1 VKSRFQFVRLTVGV
15 LGILMTASAV
25 FGQGMTKGMM
35 SPPANM
41 RPPGLEQVGITQK
54 LDTQLPLDLTFR
66 DETGK
71 TVQLKEYFGKKPVIL
86 NFAYYTCPMLCGELL
101 KGLTTSLK
109 GLKFELGNEF
119 DVVTVSI
126 DPHDTPETA
135 TEKKAEYLQRY
146 GHPER
151 AAGWHFLTG
160 SQESITA
167 LTKAAGF
174 GYQYNEQTMQFAHA
188 TAIMIVTPQG
198 KLAQYFYGIDFAPK
212 DLRLGIV
219 QASNEK
225 IGNLVDQVLL
235 YCYHYDPATGKYGAI
250 VARVLKLSG
259 LATVLGLGLL
269 IVVLVRIGPINQDK
283 DTNSRHYV

>member
-1 VKSRFQFVRLTVGV
+1 VKSRFQFVRLTTG
-15 LGILMTASAV
+15 LFGLLLLASAA

-35 SPPANM
+35 APPANM

-66 DETGK
+66 DESGK
-71 TVQLKEYFGKKPVIL
+71 TVMLKDYFGKKPVIL

-135 TEKKAEYLQRY
+135 AEKKAEYIQRY

-198 KLAQYFYGIDFAPK
+198 KLAQYFYGVDFAPK

-235 YCYHYDPATGKYGAI
+235 YCYHYDPASGKYGAVI
-250 VARVLKLSG
+250 ANILR
-259 LATVLGLGLL
+259 LAGGVTILVLGGFLL
-269 IVVLVRIGPINQDK
+269 IMFRLERSLPQRAPHGRV
-283 DTNSRHYV
+283 T

>member
-1 VKSRFQFVRLTVGV
+1 MLSM
-15 LGILMTASAV
+15 ILLATAAL
-25 FGQGMTKGMM
+25 GQGMTKGMM
-35 SPPANM
+35 APPANM

-54 LDTQLPLDLTFR
+54 LDAQLPLDLTFR

-71 TVQLKEYFGKKPVIL
+71 SVRLKEYFGKKPVIL

-160 SQESITA
+160 PQESITA

-174 GYQYNEQTMQFAHA
+174 GYQYNQQTMQFAHA
-188 TAIMIVTPQG
+188 TAIMMVTPQG
-198 KLAQYFYGIDFAPK
+198 KLAQYFYGVDFAPK

-250 VARVLKLSG
+250 VARVLKLCG
-259 LATVLGLGLL
+259 LVTVIGLGLML
-269 IVVLVRIGPINQDK
+269 VVLVRIGPMNQNK
-283 DTNSRHYV
+283 DANSRRYV

>member
-1 VKSRFQFVRLTVGV
+1 MLSMML
-15 LGILMTASAV
+15 LATAAL
-25 FGQGMTKGMM
+25 GQGMTKGMM
-35 SPPANM
+35 APPANM

-54 LDTQLPLDLTFR
+54 LDAQLPLDLTFR

-71 TVQLKEYFGKKPVIL
+71 SVQLKEYFGKKPVIL

-174 GYQYNEQTMQFAHA
+174 GYQYNQQTMQFAHA
-188 TAIMIVTPQG
+188 TAIMMVTPQG
-198 KLAQYFYGIDFAPK
+198 KLAQYFYGVDFAPK

-259 LATVLGLGLL
+259 LVTVIGLGLML
-269 IVVLVRIGPINQDK
+269 VVLVRIGPMNQNK
-283 DTNSRHYV
+283 DANSRRYV

>member
-1 VKSRFQFVRLTVGV
+1 MML
-15 LGILMTASAV
+15 LATAA

-35 SPPANM
+35 APPANM

-54 LDTQLPLDLTFR
+54 LDAQLPLDLTFR

-71 TVQLKEYFGKKPVIL
+71 SVQLKEYFGKKPVIL

-135 TEKKAEYLQRY
+135 TEKKAEYLERY

-198 KLAQYFYGIDFAPK
+198 KLAQYFYGVDFAPK

-259 LATVLGLGLL
+259 LVTVIGLGLML
-269 IVVLVRIGPINQDK
+269 VVLVRIGPMNQNK
-283 DTNSRHYV
+283 DANSRRYV

>member
-1 VKSRFQFVRLTVGV
+1 MKLRFQFVRLIASM
-15 LGILMTASAV
+15 LGLLLLASPA
-25 FGQGMTKGMM
+25 FGQ
-35 SPPANM
+35 
-41 RPPGLEQVGITQK
+41 
-54 LDTQLPLDLTFR
+54 
-66 DETGK
+66 
-71 TVQLKEYFGKKPVIL
+71 
-86 NFAYYTCPMLCGELL
+86 
-101 KGLTTSLK
+101 GLTTSLK

-126 DPHDTPETA
+126 DPHDTPEAA

-188 TAIMIVTPQG
+188 TAIMMVTPQG

-235 YCYHYDPATGKYGAI
+235 YCYHYDPATGKYGAV

-259 LATVLGLGLL
+259 LATVLGLGLML
-269 IVVLVRIGPINQDK
+269 VVLIRIGPINQNK

>member
-1 VKSRFQFVRLTVGV
+1 MLSM
-15 LGILMTASAV
+15 ILLATAAL
-25 FGQGMTKGMM
+25 GQGMTKGMM
-35 SPPANM
+35 APPANM

-54 LDTQLPLDLTFR
+54 LDAQLPLDLTFR

-71 TVQLKEYFGKKPVIL
+71 SVQLKEYFGKKPVIL

-174 GYQYNEQTMQFAHA
+174 GYQYNQQTMQFAHA
-188 TAIMIVTPQG
+188 TAIMMVTPQG
-198 KLAQYFYGIDFAPK
+198 KLAQYFYGVDFAPK

-259 LATVLGLGLL
+259 LVTVIGLGLML
-269 IVVLVRIGPINQDK
+269 VVLVRIGPMNQNK
-283 DTNSRHYV
+283 DANSRRYV

>member
-1 VKSRFQFVRLTVGV
+1 MLSMML
-15 LGILMTASAV
+15 LATAAL
-25 FGQGMTKGMM
+25 GQGMTKGMM
-35 SPPANM
+35 APPANM

-54 LDTQLPLDLTFR
+54 LDAQLPLDLTFR

-71 TVQLKEYFGKKPVIL
+71 SVQLKEYFGKKPVIL

-160 SQESITA
+160 PQESITA

-174 GYQYNEQTMQFAHA
+174 GYQYNQQTMQFAHA
-188 TAIMIVTPQG
+188 TAIMMVTPQG
-198 KLAQYFYGIDFAPK
+198 KLAQYFYGVDFAPK

-250 VARVLKLSG
+250 VARVLQLSG
-259 LATVLGLGLL
+259 LVTVLGLGLML
-269 IVVLVRIGPINQDK
+269 VVLIRIGPMNQNK
-283 DTNSRHYV
+283 DANSRRYV

>member
-1 VKSRFQFVRLTVGV
+1 MLSM
-15 LGILMTASAV
+15 ILLATAAL
-25 FGQGMTKGMM
+25 GQGMTKGMM
-35 SPPANM
+35 APPANM

-54 LDTQLPLDLTFR
+54 LDAQLPLDLTFR

-71 TVQLKEYFGKKPVIL
+71 SVQLKEYFGKKPVIL

-160 SQESITA
+160 PQESITA

-174 GYQYNEQTMQFAHA
+174 GYQYNQQTMQFAHA
-188 TAIMIVTPQG
+188 TAIMMVTPQG
-198 KLAQYFYGIDFAPK
+198 KLAQYFYGVDFAPK

-259 LATVLGLGLL
+259 LVTVIGLGLML
-269 IVVLVRIGPINQDK
+269 VVLVRIGPMNQNK
-283 DTNSRHYV
+283 DANSRRYV

>member
-1 VKSRFQFVRLTVGV
+1 MLSM
-15 LGILMTASAV
+15 ILLATAAL
-25 FGQGMTKGMM
+25 GQGMTKGMM
-35 SPPANM
+35 APPANM

-54 LDTQLPLDLTFR
+54 LDAQLPLDLTFR

-71 TVQLKEYFGKKPVIL
+71 SVQLKEYFGKKPVIL

-174 GYQYNEQTMQFAHA
+174 GYQYNQQTMQFAHA
-188 TAIMIVTPQG
+188 TAIMMVTPQG
-198 KLAQYFYGIDFAPK
+198 KLAQYFYGVDFAPK

-225 IGNLVDQVLL
+225 IGNLVDQMLL

-259 LATVLGLGLL
+259 LVTVIGLGLML
-269 IVVLVRIGPINQDK
+269 VVLVRIGPMNQNK
-283 DTNSRHYV
+283 DANSRRYV

>member
-1 VKSRFQFVRLTVGV
+1 MKSQFQFVPLTAGV
-15 LGILMTASAV
+15 LGLLLLASAA

-35 SPPANM
+35 APPANM

-54 LDTQLPLDLTFR
+54 LDAQLPLDLTFR

-71 TVQLKEYFGKKPVIL
+71 TVQLKDYFGKKPVIL

-135 TEKKAEYLQRY
+135 TEKKAEYIKRY

-151 AAGWHFLTG
+151 AGGWHFLTG

-174 GYQYNEQTMQFAHA
+174 GYEYNEQTMQFAHA

-259 LATVLGLGLL
+259 LATVLGLGLML
-269 IVVLVRIGPINQDK
+269 VVLIKIGPMHQNK
-283 DTNSRHYV
+283 DTNS

>member
-1 VKSRFQFVRLTVGV
+1 
-15 LGILMTASAV
+15 
-25 FGQGMTKGMM
+25 MTKGMM

-66 DETGK
+66 DETGAS
-71 TVQLKEYFGKKPVIL
+71 VQLKQFFGKKPVVL
-86 NFAYYTCPMLCGELL
+86 NFVYYSCSMLCGGVLA
-101 KGLTTSLK
+101 GLTTSMK
-109 GLKFELGNEF
+109 GLKFELGKEF
-119 DVVTVSI
+119 DVVSISI
-126 DPHDTPETA
+126 DPRDTPEIA
-135 TEKKAEYLQRY
+135 SEKKAEYLKRY

-160 SQESITA
+160 QQDAITA
-167 LTKAAGF
+167 LTQAAGF
-174 GYQYNEQTMQFAHA
+174 GYQYDAKTGQFAHA
-188 TAIMIVTPQG
+188 TAVMIVTPQG
-198 KLAQYFYGIDFAPK
+198 KLAQYFYGVDFAPK
-212 DLRLGIV
+212 DLRLGLV

-259 LATVLGLGLL
+259 LVTMLGLGLM
-269 IVVLVRIGPINQDK
+269 IFVLVRIGPMNQGK
-283 DTNSRHYV
+283 GTNSRRYV

>member
-1 VKSRFQFVRLTVGV
+1 MKSRFQFVRLTTG
-15 LGILMTASAV
+15 LFGLLLLASAA

-35 SPPANM
+35 APPANM

-66 DETGK
+66 DESGK
-71 TVQLKEYFGKKPVIL
+71 TVMLKDYFGKKPVIL

-135 TEKKAEYLQRY
+135 AEKKAEYIQRY

-198 KLAQYFYGIDFAPK
+198 KLAQYFYGVDFAPK

-259 LATVLGLGLL
+259 LATVLGLGLML
-269 IVVLVRIGPINQDK
+269 VVLIKIGPKQQNK
-283 DTNSRHYV
+283 DANSRRYV

>member
-1 VKSRFQFVRLTVGV
+1 MLSM
-15 LGILMTASAV
+15 ILLATAAL
-25 FGQGMTKGMM
+25 GQGMTKGMM
-35 SPPANM
+35 APPANM

-54 LDTQLPLDLTFR
+54 LDAQLPLDLTFR

-71 TVQLKEYFGKKPVIL
+71 SVQLKEYFGKKPVIL

-198 KLAQYFYGIDFAPK
+198 KLAQYFYGVDFAPK

-259 LATVLGLGLL
+259 LVTVIGLGLML
-269 IVVLVRIGPINQDK
+269 VVLVRIGPMNQNK
-283 DTNSRHYV
+283 DANFRRYV

>member
-1 VKSRFQFVRLTVGV
+1 MLSM
-15 LGILMTASAV
+15 ILLATAAL
-25 FGQGMTKGMM
+25 GQGMTKGMM
-35 SPPANM
+35 APPANM

-54 LDTQLPLDLTFR
+54 LDAQLPLDLTFR

-71 TVQLKEYFGKKPVIL
+71 SVQLKEYFGKKPVIL

-174 GYQYNEQTMQFAHA
+174 GYQYNQQTMQFAHA
-188 TAIMIVTPQG
+188 TAIMMVTPQG
-198 KLAQYFYGIDFAPK
+198 KLAQYFYGVDFAPK

-250 VARVLKLSG
+250 VARVLKLCG
-259 LATVLGLGLL
+259 LVTVIGLGLML
-269 IVVLVRIGPINQDK
+269 VVLVRIGPMNQNK
-283 DTNSRHYV
+283 DANSRRYV

>member
-1 VKSRFQFVRLTVGV
+1 VRSIARPVCV
-15 LGILMTASAV
+15 LLLASAA

-35 SPPANM
+35 APPANM

-66 DETGK
+66 DETGRS
-71 TVQLKEYFGKKPVIL
+71 VQLKQYFGKKPVIL

-101 KGLTTSLK
+101 KGLSTSLK

-126 DPHDTPETA
+126 DPHDTPEAA

-146 GHPER
+146 GHLER

-160 SQESITA
+160 SQESISA

-198 KLAQYFYGIDFAPK
+198 KLAQYFYGVDFAPK

-250 VARVLKLSG
+250 VARVLKISG
-259 LATVLGLGLL
+259 AATVLALGLM
-269 IVVLVRIGPINQDK
+269 IVVLVKIGPMNPGK
-283 DTNSRHYV
+283 DTNSRRYV

>member
-1 VKSRFQFVRLTVGV
+1 MLSM
-15 LGILMTASAV
+15 ILLATAAL
-25 FGQGMTKGMM
+25 GQGMTKGMM
-35 SPPANM
+35 APPANM

-54 LDTQLPLDLTFR
+54 LDAQLPLDLTFR

-71 TVQLKEYFGKKPVIL
+71 SVRLKEYFGKKPVIL

-174 GYQYNEQTMQFAHA
+174 GYQYNQQTMQFAHA
-188 TAIMIVTPQG
+188 TAIMMVTPQG
-198 KLAQYFYGIDFAPK
+198 KLAQYFYGVDFAPK

-250 VARVLKLSG
+250 VARVLKLCG
-259 LATVLGLGLL
+259 LVTVIGLGLML
-269 IVVLVRIGPINQDK
+269 VVLVRIGPMNQNK
-283 DTNSRHYV
+283 DANSRRYV

>member
-1 VKSRFQFVRLTVGV
+1 
-15 LGILMTASAV
+15 MTASAV

-198 KLAQYFYGIDFAPK
+198 KLAQYFYGVDFAPK

>member
-1 VKSRFQFVRLTVGV
+1 V
-15 LGILMTASAV
+15 LGLLLLASAA

-35 SPPANM
+35 APPANM

-54 LDTQLPLDLTFR
+54 LDAQLPLDLTFR

-71 TVQLKEYFGKKPVIL
+71 TVQLKDYFGKKPVIL

-135 TEKKAEYLQRY
+135 TEKKAEYIKRY

-151 AAGWHFLTG
+151 AGGWHFLTG

-174 GYQYNEQTMQFAHA
+174 GYEYNEQTMQFAHA

-219 QASNEK
+219 QASNEN

-235 YCYHYDPATGKYGAI
+235 YCYHYDPATGKYGAV

-259 LATVLGLGLL
+259 LATVLGLGLML
-269 IVVLVRIGPINQDK
+269 VVLIKIGPMSQNK
-283 DTNSRHYV
+283 DTNS

>member
-1 VKSRFQFVRLTVGV
+1 MLSM
-15 LGILMTASAV
+15 ILLATAAL
-25 FGQGMTKGMM
+25 GQGMTKGMM
-35 SPPANM
+35 APPANM

-54 LDTQLPLDLTFR
+54 LDAQLPLDLTFR

-71 TVQLKEYFGKKPVIL
+71 SVQLKEYFGKKPVIL

-174 GYQYNEQTMQFAHA
+174 GYQYNQQTMQFAHA
-188 TAIMIVTPQG
+188 TAIMMVTPQG
-198 KLAQYFYGIDFAPK
+198 KLAQYFYGVDFAPK

-235 YCYHYDPATGKYGAI
+235 YCYHYDPATGKYGAAVMTI
-250 VARVLKLSG
+250 MRVAGVLTL
-259 LATVLGLGLL
+259 LGIAAMLL
-269 IVVLVRIGPINQDK
+269 LLKARNAPVTTPETAGTPKPGGAAL
-283 DTNSRHYV
+283 

>member
-1 VKSRFQFVRLTVGV
+1 MKSQFQFVRLAAGV
-15 LGILMTASAV
+15 LGLLLLASAA

-35 SPPANM
+35 APPANM

-54 LDTQLPLDLTFR
+54 LDAQLPLDLTFR

-71 TVQLKEYFGKKPVIL
+71 TVQLKDYFGKKPVIL

-135 TEKKAEYLQRY
+135 TEKKAEYIKRY

-151 AAGWHFLTG
+151 AGGWHFLTG

-174 GYQYNEQTMQFAHA
+174 GYEYNEQTMQFAHA

-259 LATVLGLGLL
+259 LATVLGLGLML
-269 IVVLVRIGPINQDK
+269 VVLIKIGPMSQNK
-283 DTNSRHYV
+283 DTNS

>member
-1 VKSRFQFVRLTVGV
+1 MLSM
-15 LGILMTASAV
+15 ILLATAAL
-25 FGQGMTKGMM
+25 GQGMTKGMM
-35 SPPANM
+35 APPANM

-54 LDTQLPLDLTFR
+54 LDAQLPLDLTFR

-71 TVQLKEYFGKKPVIL
+71 SVQLKEYFGKKPVIL

-174 GYQYNEQTMQFAHA
+174 GYQYNQQTMQFAHA
-188 TAIMIVTPQG
+188 TAIMMVTPQG
-198 KLAQYFYGIDFAPK
+198 KLAQYFYGVDFAPK

-250 VARVLKLSG
+250 VARVLKLCG
-259 LATVLGLGLL
+259 LVTVIGLGLML
-269 IVVLVRIGPINQDK
+269 VVLVRIGPMSQAK
-283 DTNSRHYV
+283 DANSRRYV

>member
-1 VKSRFQFVRLTVGV
+1 MKSRFQFVRLTVGV

-198 KLAQYFYGIDFAPK
+198 KLAQYFYGVDFAPK

>member
-1 VKSRFQFVRLTVGV
+1 MLGV
-15 LGILMTASAV
+15 LLLASAA

-35 SPPANM
+35 APPANM

-71 TVQLKEYFGKKPVIL
+71 TVQLKDYFGKKPVIL

-174 GYQYNEQTMQFAHA
+174 GYSYNEQTMQFAHA
-188 TAIMIVTPQG
+188 TAIMMVTPQG

-235 YCYHYDPATGKYGAI
+235 YCYHYDPATGKYGAV

-259 LATVLGLGLL
+259 LATVLGLGLML
-269 IVVLVRIGPINQDK
+269 VVLIRIGPINQNK
-283 DTNSRHYV
+283 DTNSRRYV

>member
-1 VKSRFQFVRLTVGV
+1 VKSAIQAGCFALVLLLT
-15 LGILMTASAV
+15 AAAW
-25 FGQGMTKGMM
+25 GQGMTKGVM

-71 TVQLKEYFGKKPVIL
+71 SVQLREFFGKKPVIL
-86 NFAYYTCPMLCGELL
+86 NFVYYSCSMLCPETLS
-101 KGLTTSLK
+101 GLTTAMK
-109 GLKFELGNEF
+109 GLKFELGKEF
-119 DVVTVSI
+119 DVVSISI
-126 DPHDTPETA
+126 DPRDTPEFA
-135 TEKKAEYLQRY
+135 SDKKAEYLKRY

-160 SQESITA
+160 QQDAITA
-167 LTKAAGF
+167 LTSAAGF
-174 GYQYNEQTMQFAHA
+174 GYQYDAKTGQFAHA

-198 KLAQYFYGIDFAPK
+198 KLAQYFYGVDFAPK
-212 DLRLGIV
+212 DLRLGLV

-235 YCYHYDPATGKYGAI
+235 YCYHYDPATGKYGAV
-250 VARVLKLSG
+250 VARVLRISG
-259 LATVLGLGLL
+259 AATILILGLM
-269 IVVLVRIGPINQDK
+269 IVLLVRIGPMQPDK
-283 DTNSRHYV
+283 NSQRHV

>member
-1 VKSRFQFVRLTVGV
+1 VKSRFQFVRLTTG
-15 LGILMTASAV
+15 LFGLLLLASAA

-35 SPPANM
+35 APPANM

-66 DETGK
+66 DESGK
-71 TVQLKEYFGKKPVIL
+71 TVMLKDYFGKKPVIL

-135 TEKKAEYLQRY
+135 AEKKAEYIQRY

-198 KLAQYFYGIDFAPK
+198 KLAQYFYGVDFAPK

-259 LATVLGLGLL
+259 LATVLGLGLML
-269 IVVLVRIGPINQDK
+269 VVLIKIGPKQQNK
-283 DTNSRHYV
+283 DANSRRYV

>member
-1 VKSRFQFVRLTVGV
+1 MKSQFQFVRLTVGV
-15 LGILMTASAV
+15 FGLLLLASAA

-35 SPPANM
+35 APPANM

-54 LDTQLPLDLTFR
+54 LDAQLALDLTFR

-71 TVQLKEYFGKKPVIL
+71 SVQLKEYFGKKPVIL

-119 DVVTVSI
+119 DVVTVTI

-135 TEKKAEYLQRY
+135 TEKKAEYIQRY

-167 LTKAAGF
+167 LTKATGF
-174 GYQYNEQTMQFAHA
+174 GYSYNEQTMQFAHA
-188 TAIMIVTPQG
+188 TAIMIITPQG

-259 LATVLGLGLL
+259 LVTVLGLGLML
-269 IVVLVRIGPINQDK
+269 VVLIRIGPMHQDK
-283 DTNSRHYV
+283 DTNSRRYV

>member
-1 VKSRFQFVRLTVGV
+1 LSM
-15 LGILMTASAV
+15 ILLATAAL
-25 FGQGMTKGMM
+25 GQGMTKGMM
-35 SPPANM
+35 APPANM

-54 LDTQLPLDLTFR
+54 LDAQLPLDLTFR

-71 TVQLKEYFGKKPVIL
+71 SVQLKEYFGKKPVIL

-198 KLAQYFYGIDFAPK
+198 KLAQYFYGVDFAPK

-259 LATVLGLGLL
+259 LVTVIGLGLML
-269 IVVLVRIGPINQDK
+269 VVLVRIGPMNQDK
-283 DTNSRHYV
+283 DANPRRYV

>member
-1 VKSRFQFVRLTVGV
+1 
-15 LGILMTASAV
+15 MTASAV
-25 FGQGMTKGMM
+25 FGQGMPKGMM

-71 TVQLKEYFGKKPVIL
+71 SVQLKEYFGKKPVIF

-119 DVVTVSI
+119 DVITVSI

-151 AAGWHFLTG
+151 ASGWHFLTG

-174 GYQYNEQTMQFAHA
+174 GYSYNEQTMQFAHA

-198 KLAQYFYGIDFAPK
+198 KLAQYFYGVDFAPK

-259 LATVLGLGLL
+259 LATVLGLGLML
-269 IVVLVRIGPINQDK
+269 VVLVKIGPMTRNK
-283 DTNSRHYV
+283 DTNSRRYV

>member
-1 VKSRFQFVRLTVGV
+1 M
-15 LGILMTASAV
+15 ILLATAAL
-25 FGQGMTKGMM
+25 GQGMTKGMM
-35 SPPANM
+35 APPANM

-54 LDTQLPLDLTFR
+54 LDAQLPLDLTFR

-71 TVQLKEYFGKKPVIL
+71 SVQLKEYFGKKPVIL

-174 GYQYNEQTMQFAHA
+174 GYQYNQQTMQFAHA
-188 TAIMIVTPQG
+188 TAIMMVTPQG
-198 KLAQYFYGIDFAPK
+198 KLAQYFYGVDFAPK

-259 LATVLGLGLL
+259 LVTVIGLGLML
-269 IVVLVRIGPINQDK
+269 VVLVRIGPMNQNK
-283 DTNSRHYV
+283 DANSRRYV

>member
-1 VKSRFQFVRLTVGV
+1 MSMML
-15 LGILMTASAV
+15 LATAA

-35 SPPANM
+35 APPANM

-54 LDTQLPLDLTFR
+54 LDAQLPLDLTFR

-71 TVQLKEYFGKKPVIL
+71 SVQLKEYFGKKPVIL

-174 GYQYNEQTMQFAHA
+174 GYQYNQQTMQFAHA
-188 TAIMIVTPQG
+188 TAIMMVTPQG
-198 KLAQYFYGIDFAPK
+198 KLAQYFYGVDFAPK

-259 LATVLGLGLL
+259 LVTVIGLGLML
-269 IVVLVRIGPINQDK
+269 VVLVRIGPMNQNK
-283 DTNSRHYV
+283 DANSRRYV

>member
-1 VKSRFQFVRLTVGV
+1 MSMML
-15 LGILMTASAV
+15 LATAA

-35 SPPANM
+35 APPANM

-54 LDTQLPLDLTFR
+54 LDAQLPLDLTFR

-71 TVQLKEYFGKKPVIL
+71 SVQLKEYFGKKPVIL

-174 GYQYNEQTMQFAHA
+174 GYQYNQQTMQFAHA
-188 TAIMIVTPQG
+188 TAIMMVTPQG
-198 KLAQYFYGIDFAPK
+198 KLAQYFYGVDFAPK

-250 VARVLKLSG
+250 VARVLKLCG
-259 LATVLGLGLL
+259 LVTVIGLGLML
-269 IVVLVRIGPINQDK
+269 VVLVRIGPMNQNK
-283 DTNSRHYV
+283 DANSRRYV

>member
-1 VKSRFQFVRLTVGV
+1 MLSM
-15 LGILMTASAV
+15 ILLATAAL
-25 FGQGMTKGMM
+25 GQGMTKGMM
-35 SPPANM
+35 APPANM

-54 LDTQLPLDLTFR
+54 LDAQLPLDLTFR

-71 TVQLKEYFGKKPVIL
+71 SVQLKEYFGKKPVIL

-198 KLAQYFYGIDFAPK
+198 KLAQYFYGVDFAPK

-259 LATVLGLGLL
+259 LVTVIGLGLML
-269 IVVLVRIGPINQDK
+269 VVLVRIGPMNQNK
-283 DTNSRHYV
+283 DANSRRYV